1 MGKVGKKI
9 INIVVDI
16 LIVIIVIFAILVS
29 IASFTAKS
37 NNNIPRLFGYS
48 TFSVQTDSME
58 PTIGVGEYI
67 FVEDCNTKTLKK
79 DDIIT
84 FRTYDNTGKIFINTH
99 RIIDIDVSD
108 VDGTKRFQTQ
118 GDNLDEP
125 DILLVEE
132 GDIIGKYATGIP
144 LMGTVMDFL
153 GSKLGFFLVIL
164 LPILL
169 YTGYQVY
176 KLIVVILHNK
186 KIDMANEVAATASDD
201 VKDAIIAEYLAKQ
214 KAAEAETTSIA
225 AESDAE
231 KVDDTDV
238 SADSTENVNET
249 QSEQP

>member
-1 MGKVGKKI
+1 MGRVGKKI
-9 INIVVDI
+9 LDIVIDI

-29 IASFTAKS
+29 IVSFTAKS

-48 TFSVQTDSME
+48 TFSVQSDSME
-58 PTIGVGEYI
+58 PTIDVGEYI
-67 FVEDCNTKTLKK
+67 FVEDCDTKSLKEK
-79 DDIIT
+79 DIIT
-84 FRTYDNTGKIFINTH
+84 FRTYDNTGKVFINTH
-99 RIIDIDVSD
+99 RIVDISD
-108 VDGTKRFQTQ
+108 VDGTRRFQTQ

-132 GDIIGKYATGIP
+132 GDIIGKYVTGVP
-144 LMGTVMDFL
+144 VMGTVMDFL

-186 KIDMANEVAATASDD
+186 KVDMANEVAAVASDD

-214 KAAEAETTSIA
+214 KAAEAENAQKA
-225 AESDAE
+225 AESEAETVGDAE
-231 KVDDTDV
+231 V
-238 SADSTENVNET
+238 SEASTENVNET
-249 QSEQP
+249 QFEQP